1 MNQRDI
7 TLTREELYDEVWE
20 LSVSGVA
27 KKYEVDYANL
37 LRICKESDIPIPPQQ
52 YWFNKNTG
60 KETRKEP
67 LPESQIEIVNLVAKK
82 IKPKGMELEVEQVK
96 ESVNVEVEKIDV
108 TSKKYKDNLLF
119 LESTE
124 RAKIISEAEN
134 ITIETEK
141 KNFSRKISS
150 YRKQV
155 EEWNKKDIKGP
166 FAKRA
171 PESYM
176 KSRPPFLAGVIS
188 EETLP
193 RALRIIETLGEIIE
207 KHGGE
212 LTDDLSF
219 KIRGESVSLKVY
231 EYQDRIDHVL
241 TKDEKYKL
249 LEYEDNKK
257 RGRYAYMPSLAKY
270 DYIFNGRLNVSI
282 NKGKTF
288 RDSKTSSIEE
298 QLDTLLIELYEQSE
312 ANRLDRL
319 AVEERERIYKEEK
332 EKERLFMKKRDEVIE
347 ATIELKNYSL
357 DYDMACKIRAFIE
370 AVKCKHDNSEE
381 ISEWVEWANKK
392 ADWFDPTIA
401 REDEHLGT
409 RTHGRDEEYKQLKKS
424 RSYWG

>member
-1 MNQRDI
+1 MNQKDI

-27 KKYEVDYANL
+27 KKYDVNYANL
-37 LRICKESDIPIPPQQ
+37 LRICKECDIPIPPQQ

-67 LPESQIEIVNLVAKK
+67 LPKSQIEIVNLVAKK
-82 IKPKGMELEVEQVK
+82 IKSKEIELEIEQVK
-96 ESVNVEVEKIDV
+96 ESVNIEGEKPEI

-124 RAKIISEAEN
+124 RAKIINEAEN
-134 ITIETEK
+134 ITIDTEK
-141 KNFSRKISS
+141 KHFNKKISS
-150 YRKQV
+150 YRKKV
-155 EEWNKKDIKGP
+155 EEWNKKDRKEP

-171 PESYM
+171 PESYL
-176 KSRPPFLAGVIS
+176 SSSPPFLAGVIS
-188 EETLP
+188 SDTLP
-193 RALRIIETLGEIIE
+193 RVFRIIETLGENIE

-219 KIRGESVSLKVY
+219 KIRGESVSLRIH

-241 TKDEKYKL
+241 TKDEKYKI
-249 LEYEDNKK
+249 LEYEDSKK
-257 RGRYAYMPSLAKY
+257 RGRYAYMPNLAKY

-288 RDSKTSSIEE
+288 RDSKTSSIED
-298 QLDTLLIELYEQSE
+298 QLDTILIELYEQSE
-312 ANRLDRL
+312 SNRLDRL
-319 AVEERERIYKEEK
+319 AAEERERIYKEEK
-332 EKERLFMKKRDEVIE
+332 EKERLFIEKRDEVIE
-347 ATIELKNYSL
+347 ATIELKNYAL

-370 AVKCKHDNSEE
+370 AVKCRHDNSEE
-381 ISEWVEWANKK
+381 ISEWVDWANKK

-401 REDEHLGT
+401 REDEYLGT
-409 RTHGRDEEYKQLKKS
+409 RNHGRDEEHKQLKKS